1 MNIYP
6 CTIETNKKSGKKKL
20 NKEKEKNTING
31 TNKLK
36 LHRERNSLSEIFVL
50 SYFESNKFAQN
61 QSTLINQILTISEEK
76 YQIFELDPVV
86 KESKL
91 LPMLSNIRV
100 QPKGQRIK
108 QETREDEIF
117 PWRKPISEKKILQ
130 ERLT

>member
-1 MNIYP
+1 M
-6 CTIETNKKSGKKKL
+6 
-20 NKEKEKNTING
+20 
-31 TNKLK
+31 
-36 LHRERNSLSEIFVL
+36 
-50 SYFESNKFAQN
+50 
-61 QSTLINQILTISEEK
+61 TISEEK